1 MKTYVKIIALSL
13 VSFPTLFYYNYSI
26 SLVLSQGKS
35 NGVGTD
41 CHVVNKTESL
51 SISELTVKSSW
62 EAHNKYGKA
71 NLYPGE
77 LPGYTGWFRP
87 GKTLAGYFKLVTH
100 KIDEDHN
107 YAINVT
113 CEHKECV
120 PGRSKFF
127 VRAYGPAIVT
137 GLVREHTD
145 GTYEILI
152 PLSDPGDYTIE
163 VALTFSSVPD
173 FVDFPLQNV
182 NQDPDYE
189 GYLLPGFPLITH
201 VPINSV
207 KQKKRPKYYR
217 ICTKD
222 QLSEN
227 TLEGALYK
235 GQWKVKDS
243 IRIAKDRHEI
253 PITLEGYKVGLNSLG
268 IYTDYE
274 FSDCHL
280 LSKIHP
286 KGKNHLMDKCLEN
299 VNIER
304 LHIIFI
310 GDSVLKLEKDYFT
323 NLVKSAKSQVKIT
336 RLSTQQGLA
345 MTLDNIKDQLQK
357 IKEENPKETRVIYF
371 NAGLHDI
378 SKFF

>member
-1 MKTYVKIIALSL
+1 M
-13 VSFPTLFYYNYSI
+13 
-26 SLVLSQGKS
+26 
-35 NGVGTD
+35 
-41 CHVVNKTESL
+41 
-51 SISELTVKSSW
+51 
-62 EAHNKYGKA
+62 
-71 NLYPGE
+71 
-77 LPGYTGWFRP
+77 
-87 GKTLAGYFKLVTH
+87 
-100 KIDEDHN
+100 
-107 YAINVT
+107 
-113 CEHKECV
+113 
-120 PGRSKFF
+120 
-127 VRAYGPAIVT
+127 
-137 GLVREHTD
+137 
-145 GTYEILI
+145 
-152 PLSDPGDYTIE
+152 
-163 VALTFSSVPD
+163 
-173 FVDFPLQNV
+173 
-182 NQDPDYE
+182 
-189 GYLLPGFPLITH
+189 
-201 VPINSV
+201 
-207 KQKKRPKYYR
+207 
-217 ICTKD
+217 
-222 QLSEN
+222 SEN

-243 IRIAKDRHEI
+243 MRTAKDRQEV

-280 LSKIHP
+280 LSKIHR